1 MTMKRAV
8 VLFFVSGL
16 FYVLLSSHQNGVATV
31 QSKDRTGSPVGQA
44 QQCGQCHTGGTM
56 PNPAISIRLK
66 DASNNSVTSYI
77 PGETYTLE
85 VELSSAGAAGF
96 GFQTVGLLASNN
108 AQAGTLTAQSAN
120 AKIKVLNSRTY
131 GEQNGNSLGNGL
143 FVLTWVAP
151 EPGSGTVKFYAAGQA
166 NNDNNDDTFDKAVT
180 GTPITITE
188 DISGSIAE
196 TTNNWLALFPNP
208 GNGTI
213 QITAPENGT
222 HVLSVY
228 NLQGQLQLNHLL
240 NGSEGTQMQA
250 DLSSLSTGVYVV
262 VLSSANGQRT
272 GRYIR
277 I

>member
-1 MTMKRAV
+1 
-8 VLFFVSGL
+8 
-16 FYVLLSSHQNGVATV
+16 
-31 QSKDRTGSPVGQA
+31 
-44 QQCGQCHTGGTM
+44 M
-56 PNPAISIRLK
+56 PAPTIHIRLK
-66 DASNNSVTSYI
+66 DASNTAVTSYI

-85 VELSSAGAAGF
+85 VELESAGAAGY
-96 GFQTVGLLASNN
+96 GFQTVGLLTSNN

-120 AKIKVLNSRTY
+120 AKIKVLNARTY

-180 GTPITITE
+180 GIPITITE
-188 DISGSIAE
+188 DISGSVEE
-196 TTNNWLALFPNP
+196 TSPNWLALFPNP
-208 GNGTI
+208 GTGLL

-228 NLQGQLQLNHLL
+228 NLQGQLQHTQLL
-240 NGSEGTQMQA
+240 NGMEGSQMQA
-250 DLSSLSTGVYVV
+250 DLSAIHTGVYVV
-262 VLSSANGQRT
+262 ILSSANGQRT

>member
-1 MTMKRAV
+1 MKRAV
-8 VLFFVSGL
+8 VLVFAAGLFFV
-16 FYVLLSSHQNGVATV
+16 LLTSHQNGVATV

-44 QQCGQCHTGGTM
+44 QQCGQCHTGGSM
-56 PNPAISIRLK
+56 PTPTIHIRLK
-66 DASNNSVTSYI
+66 DASNTAVTSYI

-85 VELSSAGAAGF
+85 VELESAGAAGF
-96 GFQTVGLLASNN
+96 GFQTVGLLTSNN

-120 AKIKVLNSRTY
+120 AKIKVLNARTY

-180 GTPITITE
+180 GIPITITE
-188 DISGSIAE
+188 DISGSVEE
-196 TTNNWLALFPNP
+196 TSINWLALFPNP
-208 GNGTI
+208 GTGLL

-222 HVLSVY
+222 HVLSIY
-228 NLQGQLQLNHLL
+228 NLQGQLQHTQLL
-240 NGSEGTQMQA
+240 NGMEGSQMQT
-250 DLSSLSTGVYVV
+250 DLSALPTGVYVV
-262 VLSSANGQRT
+262 ILSSANGQRT

>member
-1 MTMKRAV
+1 MKRAV
-8 VLFFVSGL
+8 VLCIAAGLFFV
-16 FYVLLSSHQNGVATV
+16 LLTSHQNGVATV

-56 PNPAISIRLK
+56 PTPTIHIRLK
-66 DASNNSVTSYI
+66 DASNTVVTSYI

-85 VELSSAGAAGF
+85 VELESAGAAGY
-96 GFQTVGLLASNN
+96 GFQTVGLLTSNN

-120 AKIKVLNSRTY
+120 AKIKVLNARTY

-180 GTPITITE
+180 GIPITITE
-188 DISGSIAE
+188 DISGSVEE
-196 TTNNWLALFPNP
+196 TSTNWLALFPNP
-208 GNGTI
+208 GTGLL

-228 NLQGQLQLNHLL
+228 NLQGQLQHTQLL
-240 NGSEGTQMQA
+240 NGMEGSQMQA
-250 DLSSLSTGVYVV
+250 DLSALQTGVYVV
-262 VLSSANGQRT
+262 ILSSANGQRT